1 LQGAVPQRARNA
13 LGYNAHDWLRKHHV
27 KGFYSL
33 MDDLS
38 FENGAKCLMQASGV
52 GKLKPN
58 ILLMG
63 YKGSWRECPAAEL
76 TMYFDTMQ

>member
-1 LQGAVPQRARNA
+1 
-13 LGYNAHDWLRKHHV
+13 
-27 KGFYSL
+27 

-76 TMYFDTMQ
+76 TMYFDTMQYVFFFLYLCIKDNKSSWFKESASVCQEY